1 MGNRRPGGAPP
12 TSSRSVAR
20 GNAEAVSEAPRL
32 RPHGAPAA
40 SVSGIPSRSTPLP
53 GDRERGSTGGN
64 VMTPPYDR
72 QQNRAVEEARPGG
85 SSLVKKTSVLNSLS
99 RGSEGISGSRMG
111 AEEQLMSE
119 HANNGDAGSS
129 SKKRPR
135 KMDARSYIKSFKT
148 GKDGRLSQELT
159 EPTIKEAFGKA
170 SKEHSSVP
178 YIITALL
185 VLHGLM
191 VVTYSP
197 SRWLGLQ

>member
-148 GKDGRLSQELT
+148 GVRVGAPAAFLYYCSRDKDV
-159 EPTIKEAFGKA
+159 KA
-170 SKEHSSVP
+170 
-178 YIITALL
+178 LN
-185 VLHGLM
+185 LM
-191 VVTYSP
+191 
-197 SRWLGLQ
+197 

>member
-148 GKDGRLSQELT
+148 GVRVGA
-159 EPTIKEAFGKA
+159 PA
-170 SKEHSSVP
+170 
-178 YIITALL
+178 
-185 VLHGLM
+185 
-191 VVTYSP
+191 VTRT
-197 SRWLGLQ
+197 SRP